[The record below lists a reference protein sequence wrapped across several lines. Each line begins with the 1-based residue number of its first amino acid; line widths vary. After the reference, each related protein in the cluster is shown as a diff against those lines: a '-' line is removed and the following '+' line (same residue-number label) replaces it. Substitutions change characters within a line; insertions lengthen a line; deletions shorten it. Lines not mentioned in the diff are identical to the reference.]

1 MDRINLLL
9 VDDEKEFV
17 ITLSKRL
24 QMRNFDSTCV
34 FSGDEA
40 LRGVTINVPDV
51 MILDLKMSG
60 IGGMEVLRR

>member
-1 MDRINLLL
+1 MDRIKLLL

-40 LRGVTINVPDV
+40 LRGITINVPDV
-51 MILDLKMSG
+51 MILDLKIPG
-60 IGGMEVLRR
+60 IGGRKFLDD